1 VVIPCIHP
9 HDQGG
14 NTPLIYAADSGH
26 ESTVDVLLEA
36 GADVEAKNNVSVLI
50 VSPSP
55 THITSCSCVQQYDET
70 AADRTCRAYSKS
82 DKDAVRARILA
93 LLADPTLVLW
103 NRLRL
108 MVLWRVVRRRDMIE
122 CIGWWQDDHPEVI
135 PAVRHR
141 EAIQKQLQE
150 KNKRRRK

>member
-1 VVIPCIHP
+1 VLVVPP
-9 HDQGG
+9 
-14 NTPLIYAADSGH
+14 S
-26 ESTVDVLLEA
+26 
-36 GADVEAKNNVSVLI
+36 
-50 VSPSP
+50 SP
-55 THITSCSCVQQYDET
+55 THITSWSCVQNGKT
-70 AADRTCRAYSKS
+70 AADKTCQGYYKS